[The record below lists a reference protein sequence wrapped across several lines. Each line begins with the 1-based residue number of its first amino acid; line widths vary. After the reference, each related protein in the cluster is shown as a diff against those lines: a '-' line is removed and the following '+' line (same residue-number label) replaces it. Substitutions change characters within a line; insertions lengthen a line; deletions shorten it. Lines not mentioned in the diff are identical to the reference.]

1 VIDIVQQ
8 GSVAVMTMR
17 HGKANAMDIAFCNRI
32 TTCFEEFA
40 ASSARAAV
48 LTGQGNM
55 FSAGVDLIRATEAG
69 PDYFPLFL
77 PAMRRAF
84 EAVFFCEKPVVAAI
98 NGHAI
103 AGGCILACAADYR
116 VMGREAGRIGVT
128 ELQVGVPFPV
138 IALEIMRFAA
148 APHRLEQLVFG
159 AATYDAQT
167 AMDLGLVH
175 EVVDVATV
183 ADRAVAVAQNL
194 AALTPAAVALSK
206 RQTRQVVADR
216 LASDGPRFD
225 LAVDRVW
232 LSAETKTRMRDYV
245 TRTFKKA

>member
-17 HGKANAMDIAFCNRI
+17 HGKANAMDIAFFNRI
-32 TTCFEEFA
+32 ATCFEEFA

-48 LTGQGNM
+48 VTGQGNM

-69 PDYFPLFL
+69 SDYFPIFL
-77 PAMRRAF
+77 PALRRAF
-84 EAVFFCEKPVVAAI
+84 EAVFFCDKPVVAAI

-128 ELQVGVPFPV
+128 ELMVGVPFPV
-138 IALEIMRFAA
+138 IALEIIRFAA

-159 AATYDAQT
+159 AATYEA
-167 AMDLGLVH
+167 AAAVELGLVH
-175 EVVDVATV
+175 EAVDASAVVDRAI
-183 ADRAVAVAQNL
+183 AVAHNL
-194 AALTPAAVALSK
+194 AALAPEAFSLSK

-216 LASDGPRFD
+216 VASDGPRFD
-225 LAVDRVW
+225 FAVDRVW

>member
-1 VIDIVQQ
+1 MIEVVQQ

-32 TTCFEEFA
+32 TACFEQFA

-48 LTGQGNM
+48 LTGQGRM
-55 FSAGVDLIRATEAG
+55 FSAGVDLIRAMESG
-69 PDYFPLFL
+69 PDYFPIFL
-77 PAMRRAF
+77 PALRRAL
-84 EAVFFCEKPVVAAI
+84 EAVFFCDKPVVAAI

-103 AGGCILACAADYR
+103 AGGCILACAADHR
-116 VMGREAGRIGVT
+116 LMVREGGRIGVT

-159 AATYDAQT
+159 AATYEAE
-167 AMDLGLVH
+167 AALELGLVH
-175 EVVDVATV
+175 EAVDGAAVVD
-183 ADRAVAVAQNL
+183 RAIAVAQSR
-194 AALTPAAVALSK
+194 AALAPAAFALSK
-206 RQTRQVVADR
+206 RQTRQMVANR
-216 LASDGPRFD
+216 LAIDGPRFD

-232 LSAETKTRMRDYV
+232 LSADAKTRMRDYV